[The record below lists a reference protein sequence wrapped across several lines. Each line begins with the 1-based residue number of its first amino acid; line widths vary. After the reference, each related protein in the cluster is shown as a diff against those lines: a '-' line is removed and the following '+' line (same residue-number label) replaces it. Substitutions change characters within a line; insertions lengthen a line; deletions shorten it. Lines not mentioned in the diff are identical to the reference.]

1 MHVILAQLHFVKL
14 DMKTYA
20 KKQTSHTVPIIRV
33 IHIANLQV
41 VIAIR
46 RSN

>member
-1 MHVILAQLHFVKL
+1 MHVILAQLHFIKL
-14 DMKTYA
+14 DIKTYA
-20 KKQTSHTVPIIRV
+20 KKTSHTVPIIRV